1 MKVAYFDCF
10 SGVAGDMILGA
21 LVDAGLDVGALKKEL
36 EKLKL
41 TGYQLSAGKTMKNGI
56 SGTKV
61 SIEIAGEHAER
72 RLKDV
77 LEIIAKSKLDG
88 DVKEMSS
95 EIFKALAEAEAKVH
109 NSSVDEVQFHELGS
123 LDTIIDVVGSVL
135 ALKRLGVEAVY
146 SSKVHLGSGFV
157 TCRHG
162 TIPVPSPATLE
173 LLKGVPVFSPG
184 IEAELTTPT
193 GAAILKTISRSFGVM
208 PDMKIERLGYGA
220 GDLELEIPNMLR
232 VYIGELDEMGDDG
245 GYEKDSVVLVETN
258 IDDMNPEFFDY
269 LSEKLLEQGALDVFM
284 TPVFMKKS
292 RPGTLLS
299 VQTLEEKLEEVLATI
314 FTETTTL
321 GVRIRKMERRKL
333 VKKTISAKTRFGPIR
348 VKLGM
353 LKGNVTTVAPEYE
366 DCKAAA
372 REFGASLGDVYDG
385 AKEAAWRMMRE

>member
-1 MKVAYFDCF
+1 MNVAYFDCF

-36 EKLKL
+36 KKLKL
-41 TGYQLSAGKTMKNGI
+41 TGYQLTTEKTMKNGI
-56 SGTKV
+56 SGTKLC
-61 SIEIAGEHAER
+61 IEIVEEQGER
-72 RLKDV
+72 RLKDIIK
-77 LEIIAKSKLDG
+77 IIAGSELDD

-95 EIFKALAEAEAKVH
+95 GIFEALAEAEAKIH
-109 NSSVDEVQFHELGS
+109 NSPVDEVRFHELGS

-135 ALKRLGVEAVY
+135 ALKRLGIEAVY
-146 SSKVHLGSGFV
+146 SSKFHLGSGFV

-173 LLKGVPVFSPG
+173 LLKDVPVFSQG

-193 GAAILKTISRSFGVM
+193 GAAILRTISRSFGIM
-208 PDMKIERLGYGA
+208 PDMKIGRLGYGA
-220 GDLELEIPNMLR
+220 GDLDLEIPNMLR
-232 VYIGELDEMGDDG
+232 VYIGEVDEEGDGD
-245 GYEKDSVVLVETN
+245 YEKDSVVQVETN

-284 TPVFMKKS
+284 TPVFMKKN
-292 RPGTLLS
+292 RPATLLS
-299 VQTLEEKLEEVLATI
+299 VQATGEMLEDVLATI

-333 VKKTISAKTRFGPIR
+333 VKKTISAKTRFGLIR
-348 VKLGM
+348 VKVGM

-385 AKEAAWRMMRE
+385 AKEAAWRMLRE